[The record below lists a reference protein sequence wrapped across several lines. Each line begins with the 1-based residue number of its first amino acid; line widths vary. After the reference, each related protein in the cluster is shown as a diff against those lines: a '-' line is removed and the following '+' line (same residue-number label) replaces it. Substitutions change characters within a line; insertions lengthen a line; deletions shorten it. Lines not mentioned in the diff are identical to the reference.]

1 MFLNNSYFNVLRKVD
16 KSWEERRHEKTKTS
30 FWKRRFSRSASSQS
44 SKSYSSLSSDESG
57 LYSADINS
65 GYYGDD
71 EVDPCP
77 KCLAITPVSGIKADI
92 EDYDVISIEVN
103 VRERKRNSMKT
114 HRTLDLVNNCYD
126 DEFVVIPSSR
136 EEFCSGNFKHSTPI
150 KDASEPKDNLVTC
163 IPKVVTP
170 ATQADG
176 GCSCVTPQKPIRF
189 RLYAPKRLSSDTGV
203 WWRENI
209 SWQLKQRNKTQTTN
223 FAQLQEHTNSHVK
236 PRVRINRELAD
247 YLNKYAEFRPHNDEL
262 NKAFYDAN
270 AIDNAEILQAI
281 RCHSGID
288 KTTRLRANS
297 VAHRAK
303 AYIESQKQSKDVKD
317 TDDEDI
323 TIPYRKRSRSKLT
336 QYRADRPMM
345 PRWRESISSQLEMR
359 NFLECKYF
367 TDAIV
372 RRKLSQLSI
381 SFSQTVSKS
390 EEILTGYDVIT
401 DDDVSTVVTTRSS
414 TNNSESVSQGY
425 HSSPPGPCSKDPSA
439 FIIRDLDAIYGQ
451 NQNIVPS

>member
-1 MFLNNSYFNVLRKVD
+1 MFLNNSYFNVLRKID
-16 KSWEERRHEKTKTS
+16 KSWEERRHEKTKTP
-30 FWKRRFSRSASSQS
+30 FWKRRFSRSNSSHS

-77 KCLAITPVSGIKADI
+77 KCIANTPVNGIKADI
-92 EDYDVISIEVN
+92 DDYDVISIEVN
-103 VRERKRNSMKT
+103 VRERKRNTTQIS
-114 HRTLDLVNNCYD
+114 RALDSVNNYYD

-150 KDASEPKDNLVTC
+150 KDSSEPKDNLVTC

-170 ATQADG
+170 VTQTDG
-176 GCSCVTPQKPIRF
+176 GCSCVTPQKLIRF
-189 RLYAPKRLSSDTGV
+189 RLYAPRRSSSDSGV

-223 FAQLQEHTNSHVK
+223 FAQLQEQTASHAK

-262 NKAFYDAN
+262 NKAFHDAN

-303 AYIESQKQSKDVKD
+303 TYIESQKQSKEVKD
-317 TDDEDI
+317 TDDEGSSI
-323 TIPYRKRSRSKLT
+323 SYLRKRSRSKPT
-336 QYRADRPMM
+336 QYRADRPIM

-381 SFSQTVSKS
+381 SFSPTTSKS
-390 EEILTGYDVIT
+390 EEILTDYDVIT
-401 DDDVSTVVTTRSS
+401 DDDVSTVVMTRSS
-414 TNNSESVSQGY
+414 TNSESISQGY

-439 FIIRDLDAIYGQ
+439 FIIRDLDAFYGK
-451 NQNIVPS
+451 NQNIVK